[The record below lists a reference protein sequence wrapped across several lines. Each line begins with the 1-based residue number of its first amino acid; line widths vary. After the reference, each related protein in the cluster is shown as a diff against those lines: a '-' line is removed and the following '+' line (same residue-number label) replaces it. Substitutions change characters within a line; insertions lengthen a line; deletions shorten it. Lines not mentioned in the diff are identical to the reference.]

1 MGWKIVQPSEEAS
14 MIRVLVI
21 SEVLLI
27 CNIVASILKEE
38 QDIKVVGC
46 VTTLE
51 EAMAQIDQCNIALVG
66 ATLPNEETLQFI
78 RKLTKAD
85 SPARVVVMGLPK
97 SEEVIVEYIEA
108 GITGYVLHDESA
120 DELVDKLR
128 AVAKGEATVSPNVVA
143 ALMERIVKLKEMC
156 DDIENDAQLSELTPR
171 EREVLEL
178 LEQGLSNQD
187 ISSRLVIEVG
197 TVKNHVHN
205 ILKKL
210 DLNSRRDLMVRNS
223 VKNS

>member
-1 MGWKIVQPSEEAS
+1 MV
-14 MIRVLVI
+14 RVLVI

-27 CNIVASILKEE
+27 CNIVASMLKEE

-46 VTTLE
+46 VTTLK
-51 EAMAQIDQCNIALVG
+51 EAMAKIDRCDIALIG
-66 ATLPNEETLQFI
+66 ATIPNKETLQFV

-85 SPARVVVMGLPK
+85 SSARVVVMGLPE

-108 GITGYVLHDESA
+108 GITGYVLHDEST
-120 DELVDKLR
+120 DELVDKIR
-128 AVAKGEATVSPNVVA
+128 AVAKGEALVSPNVVT

-156 DDIENDAQLSELTPR
+156 DDKENDAELSDLTPR
-171 EREVLEL
+171 EREVLDL
-178 LEQGLSNQD
+178 LEQSLSNQE
-187 ISSRLVIEVG
+187 IARRLVIEVG

-210 DLNSRRDLMVRNS
+210 DLNSRRDLTVRNS
-223 VKNS
+223 VKNA

>member
-1 MGWKIVQPSEEAS
+1 
-14 MIRVLVI
+14 MIHVLVI

-51 EAMAQIDQCNIALVG
+51 EAMAQIDQCNIALIG

-78 RKLTKAD
+78 RKLTKAG
-85 SPARVVVMGLPK
+85 SSASVVVMGLPE

-108 GITGYVLHDESA
+108 GITGYVLHDDSA
-120 DELVDKLR
+120 DELVDKIR

-143 ALMERIVKLKEMC
+143 ALMERIVKLKKMC

-171 EREVLEL
+171 EREVLDL
-178 LEQGLSNQD
+178 LEQGLSNQE
-187 ISSRLVIEVG
+187 IARRLVIEVG

-210 DLNSRRDLMVRNS
+210 DLNSRRDLTVRSS
-223 VKNS
+223 VKNA